1 MTNTIKTTR
10 PVVKSMKPE
19 LYVQHTFHMQ
29 KARKYTYNYSVM
41 DDYILQNWSTS
52 TIKAMANELNEYQ
65 LRVAYRVELL
75 KEAGLIEQKR
85 VRRSAKLLK
94 RRKLL
99 VTMMKQTSIWLKEV
113 DAKLEGV
120 V

>member
-19 LYVQHTFHMQ
+19 LYVQHTFHMK

-75 KEAGLIEQKR
+75 KEAGLIEQKV
-85 VRRSAKLLK
+85 VRRSTKLLAK
-94 RRKLL
+94 RKMLA
-99 VTMMKQTSIWLKEV
+99 MWLKEV

-120 V
+120 A

>member
-1 MTNTIKTTR
+1 MTNSKTTTR

-19 LYVQHTFHMQ
+19 LYVQHTFHMK
-29 KARKYTYNYSVM
+29 KALHYTYNYSVV
-41 DDYILQNWSTS
+41 DDYILENWRTS

-65 LRVAYRVELL
+65 LRVAYRVEIL

-85 VRRSAKLLK
+85 VRRSTKLLK
-94 RRKLL
+94 QRKVL
-99 VTMMKQTSIWLKEV
+99 VTWLKEI
-113 DAKLEGV
+113 DEKLEGV

>member
-52 TIKAMANELNEYQ
+52 TLKDIAKDLNEYYY
-65 LRVAYRVELL
+65 RISYRVTLL
-75 KEAGLIEQKR
+75 KQAGLIEG
-85 VRRSAKLLK
+85 KLNMERGKLQ
-94 RRKLL
+94 RQRKMLA
-99 VTMMKQTSIWLKEV
+99 MWLKEV

>member
-19 LYVQHTFHMQ
+19 LYVQHTFHMK

-52 TIKAMANELNEYQ
+52 TMKAMAKELNEYQ
-65 LRVAYRVELL
+65 LRVEYRVELL
-75 KEAGLIEQKR
+75 KEAGLIWPKR
-85 VRRSAKLLK
+85 LPAQ
-94 RRKLL
+94 RKQLA
-99 VTMMKQTSIWLKEV
+99 TWLKEV
-113 DAKLEGV
+113 GAKLEGV
-120 V
+120 A

>member
-19 LYVQHTFHMQ
+19 LYVQHTFHMK

-52 TIKAMANELNEYQ
+52 TLKDIAKDLNEYYY
-65 LRVAYRVELL
+65 RISYRVTLL
-75 KEAGLIEQKR
+75 KQAGLIEGKFNMER
-85 VRRSAKLLK
+85 GKLQ
-94 RRKLL
+94 RQRKMLA
-99 VTMMKQTSIWLKEV
+99 MWLKEV
-113 DAKLEGV
+113 DTKLEGV

>member
-19 LYVQHTFHMQ
+19 LYVQHTFHMK

-52 TIKAMANELNEYQ
+52 TMKAMAKELNEYQ
-65 LRVAYRVELL
+65 LRVEYRVELL
-75 KEAGLIEQKR
+75 KEAGLIEKKQ
-85 VRRSAKLLK
+85 VRRSSKLLK

-99 VTMMKQTSIWLKEV
+99 VTWLKEV

-120 V
+120 A

>member
-1 MTNTIKTTR
+1 MTNSKTTTR

-19 LYVQHTFHMQ
+19 LYVQHTFHMK
-29 KARKYTYNYSVM
+29 KARHYTYNYSVV
-41 DDYILQNWSTS
+41 DDYILENWRTS

-65 LRVAYRVELL
+65 LRVAYRVEIL

-85 VRRSAKLLK
+85 VRRSTKLLK
-94 RRKLL
+94 QRKMLA
-99 VTMMKQTSIWLKEV
+99 MWLKEV

>member
-75 KEAGLIEQKR
+75 KEAGLIEQKV
-85 VRRSAKLLK
+85 VRRSTKLLAK
-94 RRKLL
+94 RKMLA
-99 VTMMKQTSIWLKEV
+99 MWLKEV

-120 V
+120 A

>member
-1 MTNTIKTTR
+1 MTNSKTTTR

-19 LYVQHTFHMQ
+19 LYVQHTFHMK
-29 KARKYTYNYSVM
+29 KARHYTYNYSVV
-41 DDYILQNWSTS
+41 DDYILENWRTS

-65 LRVAYRVELL
+65 LRVAYRVEIL

-85 VRRSAKLLK
+85 VRRSTKLLK
-94 RRKLL
+94 QRKML
-99 VTMMKQTSIWLKEV
+99 VMWLKEV

>member
-1 MTNTIKTTR
+1 MTNSTTTSTR

-19 LYVQHTFHMQ
+19 LYVQHTFHMK
-29 KARKYTYNYSVM
+29 KARHYTYNYSVV
-41 DDYILQNWSTS
+41 DDYILENWRTS

-65 LRVAYRVELL
+65 LRVAYRVEIL

-85 VRRSAKLLK
+85 VRRSTKLLK
-94 RRKLL
+94 QRKMLA
-99 VTMMKQTSIWLKEV
+99 MWLKEV